1 MGEDSVHVPGAMW
14 HVTLTLTGPPVSSAR
29 LADSLSQLAE
39 FHPFG
44 LSARYA
50 IDVIELRYW
59 DEGHD
64 CRTVTDNAIEMW
76 NKNRD
81 EVRLPD
87 WPIVGVEV
95 LDRAT
100 FRRRWPNGSDRLDLL
115 KPGVRPFLQPGH
127 D

>member
-1 MGEDSVHVPGAMW
+1 MSEETVSVPGAMW
-14 HVTLTLTGPPVSSAR
+14 HVTLTLTGSPVSSAR
-29 LADSLSQLAE
+29 LQDSLAQLAE

-50 IDVIELRYW
+50 IDVVELRYW

-64 CRTVTDNAIEMW
+64 AASVARTAIEMW
-76 NKNRD
+76 EKNRD

-87 WPIVGVEV
+87 WPVVGIEV

-100 FRRRWPNGSDRLDLL
+100 FRRRWPSGSDPAELL
-115 KPGVRPFLQPGH
+115 KPGVRPFLRPGQE
-127 D
+127 